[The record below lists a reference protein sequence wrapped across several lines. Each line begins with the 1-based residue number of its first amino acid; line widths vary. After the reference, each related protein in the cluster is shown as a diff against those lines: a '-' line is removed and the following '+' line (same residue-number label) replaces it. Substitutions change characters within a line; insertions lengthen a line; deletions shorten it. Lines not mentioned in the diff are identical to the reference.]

1 MIHTTRLEESYKQ
14 RLWQGKDCFS
24 SKLQIICSK
33 GSAAPNGSLY
43 FPGKAVLWTMDPAP
57 CYVLE
62 LLKLLTEFSFN
73 LLLKI
78 KLSFFGICSF
88 QPLWQHFLPG
98 LVSAQGNLLLGQ
110 ECHPKWKCSGI
121 FINSM

>member
-78 KLSFFGICSF
+78 KLSFFWNLFISAPVAALSTWTGKCTREFIAWAGVPSKMEVF
-88 QPLWQHFLPG
+88 WHFY
-98 LVSAQGNLLLGQ
+98 
-110 ECHPKWKCSGI
+110 
-121 FINSM
+121 